1 MGLDTNAVQFLV
13 AAHKM
18 GVRFGRTI
26 MLGRQSLGIFPGTV
40 AAMLTRNGLAAAK
53 FQEAART
60 CDYAEPLFEALG
72 ATQVD
77 AMDNSP
83 FEGAKLVHD
92 LNQPVPADWKEQF
105 DVVYDGGTLE
115 HVFNFPVALRNAME
129 LVRPGG
135 RLFIHT
141 CANNLCGHGFY
152 QFSPELF
159 YRTLSPEN
167 GFEVERMIIFRVGP
181 YGRWHEVSDPD
192 KIRERVELITFMPM
206 QILVQARRVKVV
218 PIFEKTPQQSDYSA
232 LWQAASASPV
242 PVKKDWLRTWFP
254 KLAVW
259 LSPFKTGLEFY
270 RRQSLFNRRFFK
282 PIKK

>member
-13 AAHKM
+13 SAHKL
-18 GVRFGRTI
+18 GVQFGRTV
-26 MLGRQSLGIFPGTV
+26 MLGRQSLHIFSGTV
-40 AAMLTRNGLAAAK
+40 SDMLARGGLATAK
-53 FQEAART
+53 FQEAAKS

-92 LNQPVPADWKEQF
+92 LNQPVPPAWKEQF

-129 LVRPGG
+129 MLRPGG

-159 YRTLSPEN
+159 YRALSPEN

-206 QILVQARRVKVV
+206 QMLVQARRMKVV

-232 LWQAASASPV
+232 LWQASPAPSAPA
-242 PVKKDWLRTWFP
+242 KKGRLR
-254 KLAVW
+254 VW